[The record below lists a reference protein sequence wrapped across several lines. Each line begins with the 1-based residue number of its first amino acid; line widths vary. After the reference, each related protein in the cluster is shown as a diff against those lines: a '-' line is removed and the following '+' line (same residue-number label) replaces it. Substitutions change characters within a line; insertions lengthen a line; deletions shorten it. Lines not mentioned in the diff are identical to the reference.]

1 MARTVKSKLEIKSII
16 EQYQKVFMFYLK
28 EDITV
33 PKPRLTPTIS
43 ESLVYH
49 LLKEKVILKE
59 LNILSVDFS
68 KEGGD
73 LVVSGKIKV
82 EVKSTGA
89 SAFQYFTEKDMKADY
104 IVWVHFGNM
113 LHNNN
118 ADLYIIE
125 GKDLRDLLDSGKIPK
140 SKKISLEKMK
150 KILHMPKP
158 TCEVDFF
165 TYLT

>member
-89 SAFQYFTEKDMKADY
+89 SAFQGSVKNF
-104 IVWVHFGNM
+104 
-113 LHNNN
+113 L
-118 ADLYIIE
+118 
-125 GKDLRDLLDSGKIPK
+125 
-140 SKKISLEKMK
+140 
-150 KILHMPKP
+150 
-158 TCEVDFF
+158 
-165 TYLT
+165 